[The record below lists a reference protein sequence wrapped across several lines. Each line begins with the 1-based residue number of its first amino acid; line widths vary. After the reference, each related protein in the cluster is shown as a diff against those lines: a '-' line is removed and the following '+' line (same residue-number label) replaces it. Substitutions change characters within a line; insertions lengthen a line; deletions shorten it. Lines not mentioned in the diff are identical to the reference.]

1 VRGLERQIGT
11 IARKFARMVAEE
23 GRKRIT
29 VDQKQVT
36 QFLGRQ
42 KIFRETKRRTSD
54 PGVSTGL
61 AWTPAGGDI
70 LFIEAR
76 AMPGSG
82 QLLLTGQLGDVMK
95 ESAQAALTYVR
106 SIADKL
112 GADAEFFK
120 KHDIHV
126 HVPAGAV
133 PKDGPSAGVAM
144 TVALASMVSGRVVDP
159 SVAMTGEVTLTGQVL
174 PVGGIKEKVLAARAA
189 GITRVVLPDRNEA
202 DVDEI
207 RGEDL
212 LTGLQFTY
220 ADHVDMVLDKTLAR
234 APGARATAART
245 TSGASASAN
254 RPRKAEEAGRDGKG
268 RRSR

>member
-1 VRGLERQIGT
+1 MTE
-11 IARKFARMVAEE
+11 
-23 GRKRIT
+23 
-29 VDQKQVT
+29 
-36 QFLGRQ
+36 FLGRQ
-42 KIFRETKRRTSD
+42 KVFRETKRRTSD

-82 QLLLTGQLGDVMK
+82 QLMLTGQLGDVMK

-106 SIADKL
+106 SIADRL
-112 GADAEFFK
+112 GAEPEFFQ

-144 TVALASMVSGRVVDP
+144 TVALASMVSGRPVDAERGHDRRGDP
-159 SVAMTGEVTLTGQVL
+159 HRAG
-174 PVGGIKEKVLAARAA
+174 AA
-189 GITRVVLPDRNEA
+189 GGRHQGEGARGPGGRHHPRVPARPQRGGRGRDRG
-202 DVDEI
+202 D
-207 RGEDL
+207 DL

-220 ADHVDMVLDKTLAR
+220 VDHVDRCSTRPSRSPRMRPAA
-234 APGARATAART
+234 APRRR
-245 TSGASASAN
+245 
-254 RPRKAEEAGRDGKG
+254 RPPDLP
-268 RRSR
+268 